1 VSAQQLP
8 VSLVPVRPPPADQQV
23 RRDARRPVEGEK
35 PNRYHLPR
43 GLESSSPV
51 GYRVRVPLTS
61 DEAKV
66 IEPLLSLS
74 APSGFVAGA
83 DAITE
88 GELFDEVSLGV
99 LSSRQSTNFRGYRQV
114 TFGPKDSGRIATLL
128 DRLSGREGGVHDH
141 STHTHLILG
150 QPYRTPFT
158 FLLTFV
164 GHKTG
169 ASIATVPHRAWRK
182 WRHHDVDIPT
192 IGYLPHLHTGILAD
206 ALERAA
212 VVASVGK
219 RAANVFMA
227 PFSGPEMRGA
237 NRSIIRELEDLCGL
251 SSTDRRAGWGLQLV
265 AQVGQVSDAFPIE
278 RPLARKLGANLLSLR
293 SERIQP
299 GVNMEDKAPGGYQV
313 RQDMDVPD
321 ELATMAGRAGFNAGM
336 RWMGVD
342 RDATKSMMVME
353 RVDTLTPGGKGRL
366 RQIRGELGDI
376 TDQIVV
382 DLPLW
387 ADLPTGRLLSRNA
400 ARGRKA
406 FALAGQRIYIGGLD
420 RKDVTRRGLSW
431 ERAVRAA
438 GAAASRSALT
448 CELSGLIDLPE
459 SCDLL
464 AGCCLMAG
472 PVNQN
477 DIGKQYY
484 GYPDLLAGAHPG
496 RDPVS
501 LLVWTLKAK
510 TIADPVGN
518 EEQLLNPKRKG
529 ALVDLRCGPHEAVWV
544 VDNDGNRRPMRK
556 EGERVS
562 QERAFGELGNFVRAP
577 DGSAIPGNEG
587 APWPGRD
594 AKLWV

>member
-1 VSAQQLP
+1 MSSAQLP
-8 VSLVPVRPPPADQQV
+8 VSLVPIAPPSVDHQV
-23 RRDARRPVEGEK
+23 RRDARLPVDGEK

-43 GLESSSPV
+43 RLESASPV
-51 GYRVRVPLTS
+51 GYRQRVALTS
-61 DEAKV
+61 DEARQ
-66 IEPLLSLS
+66 IQPLLSLV
-74 APSGFVAGA
+74 APTGFVSGA
-83 DAITE
+83 AAVTE
-88 GELFDEVSLGV
+88 GELFEEASLGV

-114 TFGPKDSGRIATLL
+114 TFGPADSARIGTLL
-128 DRLSGREGGVHDH
+128 DRLQGREGGVLDH
-141 STHTHLILG
+141 ATHTHLVLG

-158 FLLTFV
+158 FLLTFI
-164 GHKTG
+164 GHKAG
-169 ASIATVPHRAWRK
+169 ASLATVPMRAWRK

-206 ALERAA
+206 AMERAA
-212 VVASVGK
+212 VVASAGT

-227 PFSGPEMRGA
+227 PFSGPELRGA
-237 NRSIIRELEDLCGL
+237 NRRVIRELEDLCGL
-251 SSTDRRAGWGLQLV
+251 SSTDRRNGWGLQLA
-265 AQVGQVSDAFPIE
+265 AQVGQVADPFPLE
-278 RPLARKLGANLLSLR
+278 ASLARKLGANLLSMR

-313 RQDMDVPD
+313 RQGMTVPD
-321 ELATMAGRAGFNAGM
+321 ELATMAGRAAFNAGV
-336 RWMGVD
+336 RWMGVE
-342 RDATKSMMVME
+342 RDVAKAMMVME
-353 RVDTLTPGGKGRL
+353 RVDTLTAGGKGRL

-376 TDQIVV
+376 TDQIVD

-387 ADLPTGRLLSRNA
+387 ADLPAGKLLSRNA

-420 RKDVTRRGLSW
+420 RRDVSKQGIAW

-459 SCDLL
+459 ACDLL

-477 DIGKQYY
+477 DIGKQFY

-518 EEQLLNPKRKG
+518 EEQLLNPTRKG
-529 ALVDLRCGPHEAVWV
+529 ALVDLRCGPHEAVTI
-544 VDNDGNRRPMRK
+544 VDGDGRRRPMRQ
-556 EGERVS
+556 EGDRVN
-562 QERAFGELGNFVRAP
+562 QERAFGDVGNFVRAP
-577 DGSAIPGNEG
+577 DDSPIPGNEG

-594 AKLWV
+594 AKLWA

>member
-1 VSAQQLP
+1 MSATPLP
-8 VSLVPVRPPPADQQV
+8 VSLVPVAPPSADHQV
-23 RRDARRPVEGEK
+23 RRDARLPVEGEK

-43 GLESSSPV
+43 RLESSSPV
-51 GYRVRVPLTS
+51 GFRKRVPLTA
-61 DEAKV
+61 DEARQV
-66 IEPLLSLS
+66 EPLLSLT
-74 APSGFVAGA
+74 APPAFVPQAEA
-83 DAITE
+83 VTE

-114 TFGPKDSGRIATLL
+114 TFGPRDSARLAELL
-128 DRLSGREGGVHDH
+128 ARLQGREGGVLEHA
-141 STHTHLILG
+141 THTHLVIG

-158 FLLTFV
+158 FLLTFA

-169 ASIATVPHRAWRK
+169 SSLLTVPMRAWRK

-206 ALERAA
+206 GMERAA
-212 VVASVGK
+212 VVASQGK

-227 PFSGPEMRGA
+227 PFSGPELRST
-237 NRSIIRELEDLCGL
+237 NRSIIRELEDLCQL
-251 SSTDRRAGWGLQLV
+251 SAADRRGGWGLQLV
-265 AQVGQVSDAFPIE
+265 AQVGQVADRFAMEPG
-278 RPLARKLGANLLSLR
+278 LYRKLGANLLSLR

-299 GVNMEDKAPGGYQV
+299 GVNMEDKAPSAYQV
-313 RQDMDVPD
+313 RQGMSVPD
-321 ELATMAGRAGFNAGM
+321 ELAVMAGRAGYNAGM
-336 RWMGVD
+336 RWMGVE
-342 RDATKSMMVME
+342 RDAAKSMLVME

-366 RQIRGELGDI
+366 RQIRGELGEI
-376 TDQIVV
+376 TDRLVV

-387 ADLPTGRLLSRNA
+387 ADLPTGKLLSKNA

-420 RKDVTRRGLSW
+420 RADVTRRGLPW
-431 ERAVRAA
+431 EQAVRAA

-448 CELSGLIDLPE
+448 CELSGLIDLPD

-477 DIGKQYY
+477 DIGKQFY

-510 TIADPVGN
+510 TVSDPIGN
-518 EEQLLNPKRKG
+518 EEQLLNAARKG
-529 ALVDLRCGPHEAVWV
+529 ALVDLRCGPHEV
-544 VDNDGNRRPMRK
+544 VTIVDHDGRHRPMRK
-556 EGERVS
+556 EGERVN
-562 QERAFGELGNFVRAP
+562 QERAFSELGNFVRSPTGA
-577 DGSAIPGNEG
+577 AIPGNEG
-587 APWPGRD
+587 VPWAGRE
-594 AKLWV
+594 ARLWA